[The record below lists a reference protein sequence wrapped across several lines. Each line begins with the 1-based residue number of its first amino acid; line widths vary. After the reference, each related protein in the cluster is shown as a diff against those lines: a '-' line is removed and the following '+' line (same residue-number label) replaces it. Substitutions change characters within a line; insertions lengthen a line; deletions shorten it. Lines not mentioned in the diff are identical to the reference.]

1 MKKEDEQF
9 LARQQEISARNKE
22 LSYIQG
28 KIEMQRSR
36 ILEEEQ
42 KLNVLEREYL
52 EAYHGVKD
60 TTIVQF
66 TPDTWI
72 YPLSGAVMRVEY
84 KEKYLILKSPLL
96 P

>member
-36 ILEEEQ
+36 ILGKHMFE
-42 KLNVLEREYL
+42 KSSAPGLTYAIPMCIYCRKPEY
-52 EAYHGVKD
+52 
-60 TTIVQF
+60 T
-66 TPDTWI
+66 
-72 YPLSGAVMRVEY
+72 AV
-84 KEKYLILKSPLL
+84 
-96 P
+96 